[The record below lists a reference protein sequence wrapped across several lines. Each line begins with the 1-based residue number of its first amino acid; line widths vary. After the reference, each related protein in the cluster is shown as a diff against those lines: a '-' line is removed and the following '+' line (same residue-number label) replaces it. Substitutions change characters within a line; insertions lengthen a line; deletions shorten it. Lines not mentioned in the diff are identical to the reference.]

1 MTDLARTERQRRA
14 RQRLQAARDSVRRE
28 RKEVMAKLGHELHA
42 WRERSGIQQQA
53 LAAEGLVSATV
64 VRGVEKGNYESAP
77 PGSLITAVA
86 RLGGPSGELQE
97 LAATYRALQTRQGRI
112 DKLLSRKEVP
122 ENEGWLD
129 GEGEQARLAVGLRPA
144 ISPRPSS
151 LFVGRREE
159 LSALAQLLG
168 SQRLVVVVGPGGIG
182 KTALCLRFAESRRLP
197 LAGPWFADL
206 SRVRAGDPVL
216 PVLADLILDDAGG
229 TGGDAEVVARLG
241 AVLADTPALIILDNC
256 EHVIASAAT
265 AVMRILSACPGVRM
279 LATSREPLHLPD
291 EWVMT
296 VGPLPVANRDP
307 LGSRPAY
314 ESGDAVELFIRLLG
328 QARGEEPELSSGQ
341 VAEVAELCRAL
352 DGIPLCIELAAA
364 RARTLSVSDIAASV
378 GRGLAILSGGRQEV
392 PRHQTIEATISW
404 SWNLLEP
411 DEQRVLSRL
420 AMLTA
425 PFTFRC
431 GAIVAHQELDHGE
444 RLVAT
449 LADKSLV
456 SREMDETGK
465 VRFKVLG
472 VVRNFAIRHL
482 GAPDRQHAIRQLM
495 YWALERFQPN
505 ETDFQQPETIERLD
519 VEFALIRIALEAN
532 EESPADQVRLA
543 VAIWQYWHIRSLS
556 AYGCRFLARAGE
568 EGTPLL
574 LAERGRALGIL
585 ANLLAYQGRYTEAID
600 AAQRSVHVLR
610 DLGDFTQLRHGLLT
624 LLGCLIEA
632 RRFGETDPCLAEIA
646 TIPRPTELST
656 MGDLTVRQGLLC
668 LHRGDPHGAIHLLT
682 EAARCFRSERM
693 TLAHGFCLG
702 YLSVAQR
709 RAGDLDE
716 SLRTALEARELLGG
730 TFGPSYEA
738 EMTVGLAAA
747 YLAVGRQEAALVA
760 LDDMPVDEQIRPQT
774 RVHSLVLRAMAA
786 SAAAPSAAAAFL
798 LAHVGEFA
806 DGSDEETMLLIR
818 ATQEI
823 AYRSGAY
830 ENAAL
835 LLGALSRLSSDT
847 QDVEVGL
854 PVFESSRLQ
863 RHLSQLVLEAL
874 LADGF
879 STDPGAAFCLAV
891 AALTELAAVRYAPL
905 PLGHTLD
912 ASATLGTRLML
923 IAPHS
928 LAPS

>member
-1 MTDLARTERQRRA
+1 VDEEGSKGQDDARK
-14 RQRLQAARDSVRRE
+14 RLQAARDSIRQGRA
-28 RKEVMAKLGHELHA
+28 EVMARMGRELRA
-42 WRERSGIQQQA
+42 WRERDGIQQQA
-53 LAAEGLVSATV
+53 LAAQGCVSATV
-64 VRGVEKGNYESAP
+64 VRRIEKGNYESVP
-77 PGSLITAVA
+77 HRSLITAVA

-97 LAATYRALQTRQGRI
+97 LVQTYRTLQVRQRYI
-112 DKLLSRKEVP
+112 DNLLQRKEVP
-122 ENEGWLD
+122 DNAGWRV
-129 GEGEQARLAVGLRPA
+129 GEGEQGGPTAGLRPA
-144 ISPRPSS
+144 IWPRSPS
-151 LFVGRREE
+151 LFIGRREE
-159 LSALAQLLG
+159 LTALAQLLD
-168 SQRLVVVVGPGGIG
+168 SRRLVTVVGPGGIG
-182 KTALCLRFAESRRLP
+182 KTALCLRFAESFP
-197 LAGPWFADL
+197 LSQAGPWFADL
-206 SRVRAGDPVL
+206 SRVRVGEPVL

-229 TGGDAEVVARLG
+229 TGDDADVVARLG

-256 EHVIASAAT
+256 EHVMASAVT
-265 AVMRILSACPGVRM
+265 AVMRIMSACPGFRI

-296 VGPLPVANRDP
+296 VGPLPVANRDA
-307 LGSRPAY
+307 LGSKP
-314 ESGDAVELFIRLLG
+314 GDAVELFVGLLG
-328 QARGEEPELSSGQ
+328 QARGEEPELSSAQ
-341 VAEVAELCRAL
+341 VAEVAELCCAL

-378 GRGLAILSGGRQEV
+378 GRGLAILSGGHREV
-392 PRHQTIEATISW
+392 PRHQAIEATISW

-411 DEQRVLSRL
+411 DEQHALGRL

-431 GAIVAHQELDHGE
+431 GAIVAHQELDYGE

-456 SREMDETGK
+456 SRETGETGE

-472 VVRNFAIRHL
+472 VVRNFAVRHL
-482 GAPDRQHAIRQLM
+482 GPADRQHAIRQLM

-519 VEFALIRIALEAN
+519 VEFGLIRIALEAN

-556 AYGCRFLARAGE
+556 AYGCRFLAKACE

-585 ANLLAYQGRYTEAID
+585 ANLLAYQGRHAESIG
-600 AAQRSVHVLR
+600 AAQRSAHVLR
-610 DLGDFTQLRHGLLT
+610 DLGDPTQLRHGLLT

-632 RRFGETDPCLAEIA
+632 RRFGQTDPCLAEIA
-646 TIPRPTELST
+646 TIPGPIELST

-668 LHRGDPHGAIHLLT
+668 LHRGDPHGAIHLLI
-682 EAARCFRSERM
+682 EAARCFSIEGM

-709 RAGDLDE
+709 RAGDLDA
-716 SLRTALEARELLGG
+716 SLRTALEARKLLGG

-738 EMTVGLAAA
+738 EVTMGLAAA
-747 YLAVGRQEAALVA
+747 YLAVGRHEEALIA
-760 LDDMPVDEQIRPQT
+760 LDDISPDEQIRPRT

-798 LAHVGEFA
+798 LSHVGEFA
-806 DGSDEETMLLIR
+806 GGSDEQIMLLIR

-823 AYRSGAY
+823 AYRSGTY
-830 ENAAL
+830 EDAAL
-835 LLGALSRLSSDT
+835 MLGVLSRLSSDT

-854 PVFESSRLQ
+854 PAFESARLQ
-863 RHLSQLVLEAL
+863 RHLSQPVLEAL

-879 STDPGAAFCLAV
+879 NIGPGAAFRLAV
-891 AALTELAAVRYAPL
+891 TALTELAVVRCAPL
-905 PLGHTLD
+905 PLRSTLD

-928 LAPS
+928 PVPS